1 MRKNDWIMAAAVL
14 VAAFLFLGFQ
24 FAGNKKGKGIVEIQ
38 ADGKFYGQYLLEEE
52 QKIDINETNKIEITD
67 GAVKV
72 IWADCPDQVCVN
84 HKAISRKGESI
95 ICLPNQ
101 VVISIVDG
109 EESELDAVAD

>member
-1 MRKNDWIMAAAVL
+1 MKKNDWIMAAAVL
-14 VAAFLFLGFQ
+14 AVAFLFSGIQ
-24 FAGNKKGKGIVEIQ
+24 FAVNRNKSGIVEIQ

-52 QKIDINETNKIEITD
+52 QKITINETNEIEITD
-67 GAVKV
+67 GSVEV

-109 EESELDAVAD
+109 EESGLDAVAD